1 MIFGLYLDGARW
13 DPEGGCLSDSLP
25 GQRFS
30 KLPEIHFKP
39 VQVSCFYSH
48 KKTMKSSQY
57 YNESSKPSLFTK
69 RTQRMLLHGNSDDS
83 DQPGPMPRLI

>member
-13 DPEGGCLSDSLP
+13 DPEGGHLSDSLP

-39 VQVSCFYSH
+39 VQVISALTFEIH
-48 KKTMKSSQY
+48 
-57 YNESSKPSLFTK
+57 EK
-69 RTQRMLLHGNSDDS
+69 RGRIVLLEEG
-83 DQPGPMPRLI
+83 